1 LPLGLRLGALF
12 AFPAGMRFVLRTA
25 LALCLMLAP
34 ELQAHEAA
42 REEAAQA
49 TGSLRGKLLPSWR
62 MTTPAW
68 LERAVCERGPELGE
82 ACTAVAATVAEE
94 ARAAGLDP
102 VLVLAII
109 EVESGWD
116 PGAVSNKD
124 ARGLMQLLV
133 PTLAEE
139 AELSPAEVDAH
150 DPVVNVRAGIR
161 FYAKMQRR
169 FSDPELAMVAYNAG
183 PGRLARYIVAEH
195 GVPERFW
202 AYPRAIRR
210 AERRLRARLAE
221 PAYTLA
227 AAEGA
232 PVVQ

>member
-1 LPLGLRLGALF
+1 MRTMLRAAL
-12 AFPAGMRFVLRTA
+12 AASLIVAPDLRTDEPSFVEGTSPNARA
-25 LALCLMLAP
+25 LRGTLST
-34 ELQAHEAA
+34 
-42 REEAAQA
+42 AQA
-49 TGSLRGKLLPSWR
+49 GA
-62 MTTPAW
+62 TPIW
-68 LERAVCERGPELGE
+68 LERAVCERGAELGE

-94 ARAAGLDP
+94 AQAAGLDP

-116 PGAVSNKD
+116 PGAVSNRD

-150 DPVVNVRAGIR
+150 DPVLNVRTGIR
-161 FYAKMQRR
+161 FYARLHRR

-183 PGRLARYIVAEH
+183 PGRLARYLRSEE

-202 AYPRAIRR
+202 TYPRAIRR
-210 AERRLRARLAE
+210 AERRLRARIEE

-227 AAEGA
+227 IAEGT
-232 PVVQ
+232 PLVQ

>member
-1 LPLGLRLGALF
+1 
-12 AFPAGMRFVLRTA
+12 MRFALRAVLA
-25 LALCLMLAP
+25 LALILAP
-34 ELQAHEAA
+34 ELPVHEASS
-42 REEAAQA
+42 EDGTDA
-49 TGSLRGKLLPSWR
+49 TQGAGSLRGTLMPVR
-62 MTTPAW
+62 RAAAPAW

-82 ACTAVAATVAEE
+82 ACTAVADTVAEE
-94 ARAAGLDP
+94 ALAAGLDP

-150 DPVVNVRAGIR
+150 DPVVNVRTGIR
-161 FYAKMQRR
+161 FYAKLQRR

-183 PGRLARYIVAEH
+183 PGRLARYILSEQ

-221 PAYTLA
+221 PMHTVA

>member
-1 LPLGLRLGALF
+1 
-12 AFPAGMRFVLRTA
+12 MRFSLRAA
-25 LALCLMLAP
+25 LTLSLMLAP
-34 ELQAHEAA
+34 ALP
-42 REEAAQA
+42 AQEPSGEGGTRA
-49 TGSLRGKLLPSWR
+49 TGSLRGTLLPAR
-62 MTTPAW
+62 PATAPAW
-68 LERAVCERGPELGE
+68 LARAVCERGPELGE
-82 ACTAVAATVAEE
+82 ACSAVADTVAEE
-94 ARAAGLDP
+94 ALAAGLDP

-169 FSDPELAMVAYNAG
+169 FSDPELALVAYNAG
-183 PGRLARYIVAEH
+183 PGRLARYLVAEQ

-202 AYPRAIRR
+202 TYPRAIRR
-210 AERRLRARLAE
+210 AERRLRARLAS
-221 PAYTLA
+221 PTYTVA

-232 PVVQ
+232 PVAQ

>member
-1 LPLGLRLGALF
+1 MRL
-12 AFPAGMRFVLRTA
+12 AFRAA
-25 LALCLMLAP
+25 LALSLTLAP
-34 ELQAHEAA
+34 ALPA
-42 REEAAQA
+42 RNSSGEEATQV
-49 TGSLRGKLLPSWR
+49 TSSLRGTLLPAR
-62 MTTPAW
+62 RPATPAW
-68 LERAVCERGPELGE
+68 LEQAVCERSPELGE

-94 ARAAGLDP
+94 AGAAGLDP

-116 PGAVSNKD
+116 PGAVSSKD

-183 PGRLARYIVAEH
+183 PGRLARYVVAEQ

-232 PVVQ
+232 PIVQ

>member
-1 LPLGLRLGALF
+1 MRSTLRALVSAAVIFAPQLPAEPTSSAGGTPLVGALHGTLS
-12 AFPAGMRFVLRTA
+12 PTLRV
-25 LALCLMLAP
+25 
-34 ELQAHEAA
+34 E
-42 REEAAQA
+42 
-49 TGSLRGKLLPSWR
+49 
-62 MTTPAW
+62 TPAW
-68 LERAVCERGPELGE
+68 LERAVCQRGAELGD
-82 ACTAVAATVAEE
+82 ACVAVAATVAEE
-94 ARAAGLDP
+94 AHAAGLDP

-109 EVESGWD
+109 EVESAWD
-116 PGAVSNKD
+116 PAAVSNKD

-161 FYAKMQRR
+161 FYAKLQRR

-183 PGRLARYIVAEH
+183 PGRLSRYLRSEA

-202 AYPRAIRR
+202 TYPRAIRR

-221 PAYTLA
+221 PAYVLA
-227 AAEGA
+227 AAEGTR
-232 PVVQ
+232 VVQ

>member
-1 LPLGLRLGALF
+1 
-12 AFPAGMRFVLRTA
+12 MRFVLRA
-25 LALCLMLAP
+25 LLAAAVLLGPEIRSDRPSRTEGTPGGALRGRLAP
-34 ELQAHEAA
+34 AFATAA
-42 REEAAQA
+42 
-49 TGSLRGKLLPSWR
+49 
-62 MTTPAW
+62 PAW
-68 LERAVCERGPELGE
+68 LEREVCERGVELGE
-82 ACTAVAATVAEE
+82 ACTAVAATLSEE
-94 ARAAGLDP
+94 ARFAELDP

-116 PGAVSNKD
+116 PAAVSNRD

-139 AELSPAEVDAH
+139 AALSPAEVDAH
-150 DPVVNVRAGIR
+150 DPVLNVRTGIR
-161 FYAKMQRR
+161 FYARLLDR

-183 PGRLARYIVAEH
+183 PNRLARYLVSER

-210 AERRLRARLAE
+210 AERRLRTRLAE
-221 PAYTLA
+221 PLHTIA
-227 AAEGA
+227 AADRG

>member
-1 LPLGLRLGALF
+1 MSFALRA
-12 AFPAGMRFVLRTA
+12 A
-25 LALCLMLAP
+25 LALALILAP
-34 ELQAHEAA
+34 ELTAHEASG
-42 REEAAQA
+42 EEGTQVA
-49 TGSLRGKLLPSWR
+49 GSLRGTLMPVR
-62 MTTPAW
+62 RPATPAW

-82 ACTAVAATVAEE
+82 ACTAVADTVAEE
-94 ARAAGLDP
+94 ALAAGLDP

-139 AELSPAEVDAH
+139 AELSPEEVDAH
-150 DPVVNVRAGIR
+150 DPVVNVRTGIR
-161 FYAKMQRR
+161 FYAKLQRR

-183 PGRLARYIVAEH
+183 PGRLARYVLSEQ

-221 PAYTLA
+221 PTYTVA
-227 AAEGA
+227 AADGA
-232 PVVQ
+232 PIVQ

>member
-1 LPLGLRLGALF
+1 MRSTLRAFLAAALVLAPRLPGGAPPAEEGTPPGGLRG
-12 AFPAGMRFVLRTA
+12 T
-25 LALCLMLAP
+25 LAP
-34 ELQAHEAA
+34 
-42 REEAAQA
+42 
-49 TGSLRGKLLPSWR
+49 GLRAG
-62 MTTPAW
+62 TPAW
-68 LERAVCERGPELGE
+68 LERAVCERGAELGE
-82 ACTAVAATVAEE
+82 ACAAVAATVAEE

-109 EVESGWD
+109 EVESSWD

-161 FYAKMQRR
+161 FYGKLQRR

-183 PGRLARYIVAEH
+183 PRRLARYLVSEQ

-221 PAYTLA
+221 PVFTVA
-227 AAEGA
+227 AAEGGH
-232 PVVQ
+232 PVQ

>member
-1 LPLGLRLGALF
+1 MLRA
-12 AFPAGMRFVLRTA
+12 T
-25 LALCLMLAP
+25 LAAAMILAP
-34 ELQAHEAA
+34 PLPGA
-42 REEAAQA
+42 RPPAEEKAPS
-49 TGSLRGKLLPSWR
+49 GSLRGSLAPVPR
-62 MTTPAW
+62 APAPAW
-68 LERAVCERGPELGE
+68 LEREVCERGVELGRM
-82 ACTAVAATVAEE
+82 CTVVAATVAEE
-94 ARAAGLDP
+94 TLAAGLDP

-150 DPVVNVRAGIR
+150 DPVLNVRTGIR
-161 FYAKMQRR
+161 FYARMQKR

-183 PGRLARYIVAEH
+183 PNRLARYLRSEE
-195 GVPERFW
+195 GVPRRFW
-202 AYPRAIRR
+202 EYPRAIRR

-221 PAYTLA
+221 PLYTLA
-227 AAEGA
+227 SAEPAAI
-232 PVVQ
+232 VQ